1 VLAEG
6 RRGGSVTLLEVLLLL
21 ALTNLLTAWF
31 VKVYAVK
38 KTVHAMAPL
47 LAQPRA
53 KPPVD
58 GYMEAETSEP
68 RKGQYL

>member
-1 VLAEG
+1 
-6 RRGGSVTLLEVLLLL
+6 VTLLEVGLLL

-38 KTVHAMAPL
+38 KTVHALTPL
-47 LAQPRA
+47 LAPTRA
-53 KPPVD
+53 TPPTG